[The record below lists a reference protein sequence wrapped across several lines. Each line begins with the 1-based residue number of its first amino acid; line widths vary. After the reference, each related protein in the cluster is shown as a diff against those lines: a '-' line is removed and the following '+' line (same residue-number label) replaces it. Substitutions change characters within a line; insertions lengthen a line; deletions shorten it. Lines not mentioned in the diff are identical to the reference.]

1 MLQAVAKHVRQ
12 LAHEWPVL
20 GQVKQQVPAGLQAH
34 LALAWALALAAMLA
48 LAWLLALEEEMM
60 VAAPRCPPRG
70 PETAPAAVGLQRQQ
84 AGEWLPPA
92 MEEAVEWN
100 RRPSQCWPM
109 LVPGL
114 PAPQD

>member
-48 LAWLLALEEEMM
+48 LAWLLALEEEM
-60 VAAPRCPPRG
+60 VAAPRSPQWG
-70 PETAPAAVGLQRQQ
+70 PEIAPAQ

-92 MEEAVEWN
+92 MEEEVEWN
-100 RRPSQCWPM
+100 HRPSRCWPM
-109 LVPGL
+109 LLPGL
-114 PAPQD
+114 PVPQD